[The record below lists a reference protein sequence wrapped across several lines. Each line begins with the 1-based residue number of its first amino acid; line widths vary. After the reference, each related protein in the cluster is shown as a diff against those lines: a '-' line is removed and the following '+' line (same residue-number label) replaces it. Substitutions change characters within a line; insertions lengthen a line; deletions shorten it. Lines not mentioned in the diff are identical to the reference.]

1 MDDPVAVPFSR
12 TPGELVAFIEGNTVV
27 AAPSLLPEM
36 RLYLATEVT
45 PLWHASEKLMQD
57 AHLPP
62 PFWAFA
68 WPGGQAVARH
78 LLDNPGTVHGRTVLD
93 LGAGSGLVGIA
104 AAMAGARGVVA
115 VDDDA
120 FACAAVGLNAGL
132 NGVALRTA
140 QRDVAA
146 LDEPDIE
153 VIVAGDVC
161 YEKAGSERI
170 VRWLR
175 QRRAAGI
182 EVLLGDPGRAYVP
195 KTGLELVAEY
205 AVPTSTE
212 LESGVV
218 RDTRVW
224 RLTDV

>member
-1 MDDPVAVPFSR
+1 VADPLAAPFTRS
-12 TPGELVAFIEGNTVV
+12 PAELDAFIEAGTVV
-27 AAPSLLPEM
+27 ATPSLLPEI

-45 PLWHASEKLMQD
+45 PLWQASEKLMQD

-68 WPGGQAVARH
+68 WPGGQAVARYI
-78 LLDNPGTVHGRTVLD
+78 LDHPEAVRGRSVLD
-93 LGAGSGLVGIA
+93 LGSGSGMVAIA
-104 AAMAGARGVVA
+104 AALAGAVQVVA
-115 VDDDA
+115 VDEDA
-120 FACAAVGLNAGL
+120 FACAAIRLNAGL
-132 NGVALRTA
+132 NGVAVRPA

-146 LDEPDIE
+146 LDEPDTA

-161 YEKAGSERI
+161 YEKAGAERI

-195 KTGLELVAEY
+195 TTGLELVAEY
-205 AVPTSTE
+205 AVPTSME
-212 LESGVV
+212 LESGVT
-218 RDTRVW
+218 RETRVW
-224 RLTDV
+224 RLTET